1 MIDEPEAPR
10 VEGNTLVIETQ
21 NSTEV
26 YDARYLVAALLV
38 YVAKGDGNISGPQTA
53 QMIEL
58 VNEHFGQASSESL
71 EVLTN
76 AMEDIA
82 ENPDFENLLRELSR
96 LLTEAEKEEVAL
108 MMLKVIAANGRKAA
122 EEITS
127 LRVAAEIVDIAPDTL
142 HRAYDRYF
150 EQTQNLDDDAD

>member
-26 YDARYLVAALLV
+26 YDAKYLVAALLV

-58 VNEHFGQASSESL
+58 VNEHFGQASAASL

-82 ENPDFENLLRELSR
+82 ENPDFASLLRELSR

-150 EQTQNLDDDAD
+150 EQTQNLDVD